1 MIYLMIYLQARSPV
15 AEMKELIAALL
26 GVLALYIPVGK
37 WPIRYLKVMNALKID
52 LNLYMCHSLLYS
64 MQFLYNISIVDLGIH

>member
-37 WPIRYLKVMNALKID
+37 WSIRYLAKKSEIFFKKSWMLWK
-52 LNLYMCHSLLYS
+52 
-64 MQFLYNISIVDLGIH
+64 

>member
-26 GVLALYIPVGK
+26 GVLSLYTPVGK
-37 WPIRYLKVMNALKID
+37 WPIRYLAKKSEIFFKKSWMLWK
-52 LNLYMCHSLLYS
+52 
-64 MQFLYNISIVDLGIH
+64 

>member
-15 AEMKELIAALL
+15 TEMKELIAALL

-37 WPIRYLKVMNALKID
+37 WPIRYSAKKWEKKL
-52 LNLYMCHSLLYS
+52 
-64 MQFLYNISIVDLGIH
+64 

>member
-26 GVLALYIPVGK
+26 GVLALYISVGK
-37 WPIRYLKVMNALKID
+37 WPIRYLAKKSEFFFKKSWMLWK
-52 LNLYMCHSLLYS
+52 
-64 MQFLYNISIVDLGIH
+64 

>member
-37 WPIRYLKVMNALKID
+37 WPIRYLAKKSEFFFKN
-52 LNLYMCHSLLYS
+52 
-64 MQFLYNISIVDLGIH
+64 

>member
-37 WPIRYLKVMNALKID
+37 WPIRYLAKKSEKLLKS
-52 LNLYMCHSLLYS
+52 HEYS
-64 MQFLYNISIVDLGIH
+64 ENRS

>member
-37 WPIRYLKVMNALKID
+37 WPIRYLAKKSEIFFKN
-52 LNLYMCHSLLYS
+52 
-64 MQFLYNISIVDLGIH
+64 

>member
-37 WPIRYLKVMNALKID
+37 WPILFCKWPIRYLAKKSEIFFKN
-52 LNLYMCHSLLYS
+52 
-64 MQFLYNISIVDLGIH
+64 

>member
-1 MIYLMIYLQARSPV
+1 MPTGMGSCSLPDSLMIYLMIYLQARSPV

-37 WPIRYLKVMNALKID
+37 
-52 LNLYMCHSLLYS
+52 
-64 MQFLYNISIVDLGIH
+64 

>member
-15 AEMKELIAALL
+15 AEMKELIAVLL

-37 WPIRYLKVMNALKID
+37 WTILYQAKKWEKLLKTHEWSENR
-52 LNLYMCHSLLYS
+52 S
-64 MQFLYNISIVDLGIH
+64 

>member
-37 WPIRYLKVMNALKID
+37 WPIRYSAKKWEKLLKSHECSENR
-52 LNLYMCHSLLYS
+52 S
-64 MQFLYNISIVDLGIH
+64 